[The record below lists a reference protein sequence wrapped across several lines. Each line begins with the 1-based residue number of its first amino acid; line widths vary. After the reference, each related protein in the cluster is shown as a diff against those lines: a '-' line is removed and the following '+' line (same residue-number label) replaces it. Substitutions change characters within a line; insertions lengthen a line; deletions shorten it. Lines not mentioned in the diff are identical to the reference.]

1 MNQEKRKSGK
11 KKSSLIWTNGSQTTP
26 GNPKALYRKFQG
38 FHCQINFFKLK
49 AETFVLGIAAAKLC
63 VIKKPSLLKNKFESD
78 HSNSKQ
84 NNKESKVD
92 FNFHC

>member
-38 FHCQINFFKLK
+38 FHCQISLQNFFKLK
-49 AETFVLGIAAAKLC
+49 AETFVLGIAAAKLY
-63 VIKKPSLLKNKFESD
+63 VIKNAFPA
-78 HSNSKQ
+78 
-84 NNKESKVD
+84 
-92 FNFHC
+92 